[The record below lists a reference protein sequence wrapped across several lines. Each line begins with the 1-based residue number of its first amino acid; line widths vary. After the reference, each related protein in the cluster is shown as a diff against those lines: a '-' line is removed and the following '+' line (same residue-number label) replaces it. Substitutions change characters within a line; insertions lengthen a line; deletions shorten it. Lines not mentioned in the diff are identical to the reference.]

1 MAIQLFAHN
10 EKAYRQAMAML
21 ENCGKAAIVHPTGTG
36 KSYIAFKLIEDHPDE
51 RVVWLSPSEYIFKTQ
66 TENVQKEN
74 PDFPL
79 QNVTFLTY
87 ARLMQM
93 DEDEIASLHPTY
105 LIIDEFHRCGAEH
118 WGDGLK
124 RLLAQYP
131 DTKMLGL
138 SATHIRYLDNQRN
151 MADELFEG
159 NIASEMTLGEA
170 VVRGILPAPTYVTT
184 VFRYQNELAR
194 YQKRVDSLK
203 SPGIQD
209 INQRYLD
216 ALRRA
221 LEQAEGLDV
230 VFQKYITNTSGRYIV
245 FCSDYENLKEMR
257 SHTKEWFGAVNETI
271 HTYSAY
277 SSDPATSKAF
287 AKFKKDDS
295 GALKLLF
302 CIDMLNEGIHVK
314 GISGVILF
322 RPTVSPIVY
331 KQQIGRALTAGEGG
345 TPLILDI
352 VNNFEGLSSIS
363 TLQQEM
369 TLAACNMVRL
379 GEQDKIV
386 TDHFTVIEQ
395 ARDCRKLFE
404 QLDQSLSGTWDQYFH
419 AASIYYAEHNN
430 LEVPMRYTTSTGL
443 SLGRWIATQR
453 RVRSGLIPGSLTE
466 QQIARLDSIGMVW
479 GNRLELAWE
488 RGFEHARAYYEQYGN
503 LEVPARYECEDGF
516 KLGSWITNQRTD
528 RINGERQQLLNR
540 ERVERLDSIGM
551 VWDVLNLKWERNYL
565 AAAQY
570 YQDNGDLLVP
580 SQYVTKEGIKLGTWV
595 ASLRKMKESGK
606 LTEAQI
612 QRLEVVGMQWRSRS
626 DYGWQRGFQAAKAYR
641 RQYGDL
647 NVSSTFIT
655 PDGYPLGKWVE
666 RQRFAFQ
673 CPEKANNIL
682 TPERKKLLDSIGMVW
697 TKQDPWEYRFELARQ
712 YKEEH
717 GDLTIPAKYKTSDG
731 IWLGNWLYHQ
741 KKLLAGKER
750 GQQLSEA
757 QKMKLME
764 LGIA

>member
-51 RVVWLSPSEYIFKTQ
+51 RVVWLSPSEYIFKIQ
-66 TENVQKEN
+66 TENVRKEN
-74 PDFPL
+74 PGFPL

-93 DEDEIASLHPTY
+93 DDDEIASLRPAY

-118 WGDGLK
+118 WGEGFK
-124 RLLAQYP
+124 RLLAQSP
-131 DTKMLGL
+131 GTKMLGL

-170 VVRGILPAPTYVTT
+170 VVREILPAPTYVTT
-184 VFRYQNELAR
+184 VFRYQNELAK

-221 LEQAEGLDV
+221 LEQADGLDV

-257 SHTKEWFGAVNETI
+257 SHTNEWFGSVNETI

-295 GALKLLF
+295 DALKLLF

-314 GISGVILF
+314 GVSGVILF

-395 ARDCRKLFE
+395 AHDCRKLFE
-404 QLDQSLSGTWDQYFH
+404 QLDQNLSSTWDQYFH
-419 AASIYYAEHNN
+419 AASIYYAEHNH

-488 RGFEHARAYYEQYGN
+488 RGFEHAKTYYEQYGN

-540 ERVERLDSIGM
+540 ERVEKLDSIGM

-580 SQYVTKEGIKLGTWV
+580 SQYVTKEGIKLGTWI
-595 ASLRKMKESGK
+595 ARLRKMKESDK
-606 LTEAQI
+606 LTEQQI
-612 QRLEVVGMQWRSRS
+612 QRLEVIGMQWQSRF
-626 DYGWQRGFQAAKAYR
+626 DHGWHRGFQAAQTYR

-647 NVSSTFIT
+647 NVSSTYIT
-655 PDGYPLGKWVE
+655 PDGYALGKWVE

-673 CPEKANNIL
+673 CPEKANNVL
-682 TPERKKLLDSIGMVW
+682 TSERKRLLDSIGMEW
-697 TKQDPWEYRFELARQ
+697 EKQDPWEHRFELARQ

-717 GDLTIPAKYKTSDG
+717 GNLTIPARNKTSDG

-741 KKLLAGKER
+741 KKLLTGKEH

-757 QKMKLME
+757 QKMKLIE